1 MAKKRIRLVAGR
13 NQDAEQILPEES
25 FDEIPLPVD
34 EGSPIH
40 CEEPEARESEL
51 TDLGDEFRNE
61 SDVREPTAQ
70 VHEVHDPLDVSK
82 LTPSQKYA
90 VRTMLTFADCAVQKD
105 MEGIFH
111 VLARNFASAGE
122 LSWFLI
128 RINHKDKI
136 KYGKGKDLI
145 DYMRVISRELFRD
158 LKAIGKPVARW

>member
-1 MAKKRIRLVAGR
+1 MAKKRIRLVASQ
-13 NQDAEQILPEES
+13 NLPEES
-25 FDEIPLPVD
+25 IEETTAPSVD

-40 CEEPEARESEL
+40 PEEREASE
-51 TDLGDEFRNE
+51 DQPNEVVSE
-61 SDVREPTAQ
+61 SDVKEPTALA
-70 VHEVHDPLDVSK
+70 DDIPNPLDVSK

-105 MEGIFH
+105 AEGVFD